1 MLKCDI
7 DINSFIF
14 VLFFQ
19 IKLYLFIFS
28 EGRLQYF
35 QVCCNKGFVHSNN
48 LFLFF

>member
-19 IKLYLFIFS
+19 INYIYLFS
-28 EGRLQYF
+28 Q
-35 QVCCNKGFVHSNN
+35 KGDFNTFIKMVSS
-48 LFLFF
+48 LL